1 VGLSGVLIHI
11 VEPTLE
17 SEAGHCHSFVASLCA
32 ARGSDGPELEVWAG
46 RRARLPHLEGPG
58 VAIRPYFRRRL
69 RRLQEYVL
77 LARLL
82 RSPGRIFIATAG
94 RTDLA
99 LLDLAARGEI
109 PPGKVFLFFHW
120 VRPAPGKEVRFRK
133 AAMRQPHLTLLAPTE
148 SVADALRRCGFA
160 ATRVVPYPITPAAG
174 AAEEEPAE
182 FRRLLY
188 AGAARQDKGFPALVD
203 LVASLAEANRDVP
216 VAVQA
221 SADHYDRYD
230 PRTKADIARLEA
242 LRYPFLRIHRAT
254 LDPDAYA
261 ALFRGAICLQP
272 YKSDDFADRI
282 SGVTLDALSA
292 GCPVVATSGTWMARV
307 IERFGAG
314 LAVDDPSAPA
324 LLEAADAIRADYGR
338 YRDNALRAGRALQE
352 ENSARR
358 LLSELAGE

>member
-1 VGLSGVLIHI
+1 MERVIHI

-17 SEAGHCHSFVASLCA
+17 SEAGHCHSFVASLCG
-32 ARGSDGPELEVWAG
+32 ARGSDGPKLEVWAG
-46 RRARLPHLEGPG
+46 RRARLPHLEGSG
-58 VAIRPYFRRRL
+58 VTVHAFFRRRV
-69 RRLQEYVL
+69 RRLQEYIL
-77 LARLL
+77 LSRLL

-99 LLDLAARGEI
+99 LLALAASGEI
-109 PPGKVFLFFHW
+109 PPGKVFLYFHW
-120 VRPAPGKEVRFRK
+120 VRPAPGKEVRLRR

-148 SVADALRRCGFA
+148 TVADALRRCGFG
-160 ATRVVPYPITPAAG
+160 ATRVVPYPITPLAG
-174 AAEEEPAE
+174 APDAEPAD

-203 LVASLAEANRDVP
+203 LVALLAERRRDLP

-230 PRTKADIARLEA
+230 PKTKADIARLEA
-242 LRYPFLRIHRAT
+242 LRYPFLRIHRIT

-261 ALFRGAICLQP
+261 TLFRGAICLQP
-272 YKSDDFADRI
+272 YRSDDFADRV
-282 SGVTLDALSA
+282 SGVTMDALSA
-292 GCPVVATSGTWMARV
+292 GCPVVTTSGTWMARIV
-307 IERFGAG
+307 DRFGAG
-314 LAVDDPSAPA
+314 LVVDDPSARS

-358 LLSELAGE
+358 LLAALAGD